1 MASSFSNQSTAN
13 SPLGSRLKGLLISFA
28 FWKWILLIAAF
39 LVFGF
44 ILFWMSIPEV
54 IVTRAK
60 RGSAQDIVLG
70 TVEVSEY
77 HLLQLRSE
85 RAGTVID
92 APVEIG
98 DQVKEG
104 QILLRLDTEEQ
115 QLQLERL
122 LIDKDNHERTL
133 AITRPSTYT
142 LQKALEDLE
151 EMERDVKRGIR
162 PERDLELT
170 QRNLQQLR
178 ENIRRQDLNEELAVK
193 MKDAGIKQ
201 LRLDIEKMIIRSPVS
216 GVVTNIYAREG
227 DLVSAGAV
235 AFEIIDDRRLVT
247 AEISEEDF
255 NKVREGL
262 DSRVRF
268 LAYPDS
274 TFNAKVTQILP
285 MADPITQRYKIYLG
299 VDIEPR
305 KLTPGLTGEVS
316 IIVGERTD
324 SLLIPS
330 QAIIGNNVLRVRN
343 SKVEIVRVTPG
354 FRSLLQVEI
363 LDGIRE
369 GDTIIREELTRFRDG
384 DLVRIQWSD
393 PVQAIE
399 PPASPADAQDAAK

>member
-1 MASSFSNQSTAN
+1 
-13 SPLGSRLKGLLISFA
+13 
-28 FWKWILLIAAF
+28 
-39 LVFGF
+39 
-44 ILFWMSIPEV
+44 
-54 IVTRAK
+54 
-60 RGSAQDIVLG
+60 
-70 TVEVSEY
+70 VEVSEY

-162 PERDLELT
+162 PDRDLELT

-201 LRLDIEKMIIRSPVS
+201 LRLDIEKMTIRSPVS
-216 GVVTNIYAREG
+216 GVVTNIFAREG

-262 DSRVRF
+262 DASVRF

-274 TFNAKVTQILP
+274 IFNATVTQILP
-285 MADPITQRYKIYLG
+285 MADPITQRYKTYLG
-299 VDIEPR
+299 VEIEPR

-316 IIVGERTD
+316 IIVGERTN

-330 QAIIGNNVLRVRN
+330 PAIIGNNVLRVRN

-354 FRSLLQVEI
+354 FRGLNQVEI

-369 GDTIIREELTRFRDG
+369 GDIIIKEELTRFRDG
-384 DLVRIQWSD
+384 DLVRVEWSD
-393 PVQAIE
+393 PVQAME
-399 PPASPADAQDAAK
+399 PSSPATTPDAPK